1 MPWHFNF
8 LNSFPIGP
16 FHSPILQSAWPI
28 WTRLV
33 FWRYFWYRAG
43 MPKSLLIRVI
53 LSSSGP
59 GPVRSWPG
67 PGQNTCTFANTKFG
81 LPPPTHQTSNLYCM
95 TSNHVPLI
103 SAFKMAFMM
112 TFRMTLKNWD
122 FQGGL
127 RRGLGGAIQ
136 GIFQSVFYGDLE
148 LEEDLKGSGSGH
160 VQVRSGQG
168 QVLSSFNSLELD
180 SEVERL
186 V

>member
-1 MPWHFNF
+1 
-8 LNSFPIGP
+8 
-16 FHSPILQSAWPI
+16 
-28 WTRLV
+28 
-33 FWRYFWYRAG
+33 
-43 MPKSLLIRVI
+43 
-53 LSSSGP
+53 
-59 GPVRSWPG
+59 
-67 PGQNTCTFANTKFG
+67 
-81 LPPPTHQTSNLYCM
+81 
-95 TSNHVPLI
+95 
-103 SAFKMAFMM
+103 M